1 MTPLTPEQVQIIR
14 ATAPVIKEHGAT
26 VTSLFYKTVLEEF
39 PSLNNVFNQTNQANS
54 HQAKALAGSLY
65 AYASHIDDLGALSP
79 AIEKICHKHASLYIR
94 PEHYNI
100 VGEGLIRAMGT
111 ILGDAFTPEI
121 KEAWEAAYWQLA
133 NIFINRENQLYQDS
147 KSWTDWRDF
156 TISNKVKES
165 SEITSIYLKP
175 VDGAKLPEYLPGQ
188 YISLL
193 TNVPSFGYK
202 QSRQYSLSDAPHT
215 DHYRISVKR
224 EEGLTAKDRRPGW
237 ISNILHSDKKIGDLV
252 QLSHPAGDF
261 FYNPETDSEA
271 PIVLLSAGVGIT
283 PMISILNTLISRHSK
298 QPISF
303 IHGARN
309 TSVQAF
315 ASHVRNLAAKN
326 ENLKASFFVKNLS
339 ERDVV
344 GRDYTHVGRLTLG
357 KVSHANRKDLWL
369 DDDGTKYFV
378 CGPEGFMGDVA
389 RGLKGLGVDESR
401 IKLEV
406 FGTGEIPTE
415 PEANGVAR

>member
-1 MTPLTPEQVQIIR
+1 MPPLTPEQVKIIR
-14 ATAPVIKEHGAT
+14 ATAPVIKEHGTT
-26 VTSLFYKTVLEEF
+26 VTSLFYKTVLEEY
-39 PSLNNVFNQTNQANS
+39 PSLNNVFNQTNQANN

-79 AIEKICHKHASLYIR
+79 TVEKICYKHASLYIR

-100 VGEGLIRAMGT
+100 VGEGLIRAMGN
-111 ILGDAFTPEI
+111 ILGEAFTPEI
-121 KEAWEAAYWQLA
+121 KDAWEAAYWQLA
-133 NIFINRENQLYQDS
+133 NIFIGRENQLYQDS
-147 KSWTDWRDF
+147 KGWTDWRDF
-156 TISNKVKES
+156 TISDKVKES

-175 VDGAKLPEYLPGQ
+175 VDGQKLPEYLPGQ

-193 TNVPSFGYK
+193 TDVPSFGYQ
-202 QSRQYSLSDAPHT
+202 QSRQYSLSDAPRT
-215 DHYRISVKR
+215 DQYRISVKR
-224 EEGLTAKDRRPGW
+224 EAALTPEDRAGW
-237 ISNILHSDKKIGDLV
+237 ISNILHSDKKIGDIV

-283 PMISILNTLISRHSK
+283 PMISILNTLTSRKSN

-315 ASHVRNLAAKN
+315 GSHVRNLAAKN
-326 ENLKASFFVKNLS
+326 ENVKAIFFVKNLS

-344 GRDYTHVGRLTLG
+344 DRDYTHVGRLTLG
-357 KVSHANRKDLWL
+357 KVSHANRQDLWL
-369 DDDGTKYFV
+369 DDNRTKYFV
-378 CGPEGFMGDVA
+378 CGPEGFMADVA
-389 RGLKGLGVDESR
+389 RGLKELGVDDSR

-406 FGTGEIPTE
+406 FGTGDIASEPT
-415 PEANGVAR
+415 ANGVAH